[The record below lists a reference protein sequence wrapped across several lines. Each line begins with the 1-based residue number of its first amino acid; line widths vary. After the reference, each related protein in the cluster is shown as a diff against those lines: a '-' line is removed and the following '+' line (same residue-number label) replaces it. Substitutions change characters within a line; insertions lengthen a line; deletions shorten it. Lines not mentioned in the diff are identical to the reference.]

1 MELRQIK
8 YFVKSAETEN
18 FSLAAQDCF
27 VVQST
32 LSQQIKQLEED
43 LGVQLFERIG
53 KRISLTE
60 AGRQFLPFARQMLE
74 TAEQGRQQL
83 HDMEGLKT
91 GRLRIGATYGLS
103 VLLTKTMQ
111 LFCPQYPD
119 IQFDV
124 QFESADKLTSLLHN
138 REIDFALTYNLLTN
152 DPLLEEVPLFESR
165 LCAVVADG
173 HPLAEIKEVRLSQ
186 LKTFLVAIPA
196 KGMNARTIVDGL
208 LRKHAVDLRPLMEIN
223 EIYTMI
229 HMVKSCQLVAI
240 LPESVIYEEEGY
252 RAIPIREARDN
263 MYASLVYVKGMYQ
276 RNAVK
281 EFFKCIRTFVASPYS
296 PLFQ

>member
-263 MYASLVYVKGMYQ
+263 MYASLGYVKGMYQ